1 MIHLESYIEAQRIM
15 CLKKYNENYSSTWKY
30 ILDFYLKKV
39 GGKYLLQCNY
49 EISKLPIEVPLFYKQ
64 CLQAWNFLKLPCDV
78 HSKIEEHI
86 LWNNKLI
93 LIENKTV
100 YNQRLVNKG
109 IRRINDLLST
119 NGSFFTMEDLLSKGL
134 NMNDIFLAIG
144 IIDALLDHWREK
156 LRMTTHTKSITLNN
170 DDIYVS
176 INGKLAKLE
185 NLKHKTVFCE
195 LISKISS

>member
-1 MIHLESYIEAQRIM
+1 M

-49 EISKLPIEVPLFYKQ
+49 EVSKLPIEVPLFNKQ
-64 CLQAWNFLKLPCDV
+64 CQQVWNFLKLPCDV
-78 HSKIEEHI
+78 ESKIEEHI

-109 IRRINDLLST
+109 IRRIDDLLST
-119 NGSFFTMEDLLSKGL
+119 NGSFFLQ
-134 NMNDIFLAIG
+134 
-144 IIDALLDHWREK
+144 W
-156 LRMTTHTKSITLNN
+156 
-170 DDIYVS
+170 
-176 INGKLAKLE
+176 
-185 NLKHKTVFCE
+185 KTYCQKV
-195 LISKISS
+195 